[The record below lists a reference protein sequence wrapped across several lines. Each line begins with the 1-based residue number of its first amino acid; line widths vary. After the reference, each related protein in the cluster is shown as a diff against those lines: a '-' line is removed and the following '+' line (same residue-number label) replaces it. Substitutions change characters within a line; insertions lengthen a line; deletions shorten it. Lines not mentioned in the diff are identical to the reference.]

1 MGACTSKSSATEVPP
16 APPAG
21 ESKPAASQKVP
32 VKGPEADSSA
42 SAPASSAAA
51 SGAAT
56 TVPVSTK
63 AAAAA
68 PEATTAPAPATTTA
82 TATEQPPASPSP
94 RKEEADGD
102 EAPNSPMTPNDATN
116 LETYSEKVEDWPLMR
131 YGQLTKQSGSG
142 IVKNWRRRNFTV
154 ERGVL
159 KYYELFLPEYP
170 YGEREKG
177 CFSLQGYTVVENPNA
192 REPLQ
197 ILLQSAVSAQN
208 KQFDLL
214 VQADDLKKK
223 STWLTIFGDHIAY
236 ANKYDV
242 KAPERL
248 GGDHKTSSRF

>member
-1 MGACTSKSSATEVPP
+1 
-16 APPAG
+16 
-21 ESKPAASQKVP
+21 
-32 VKGPEADSSA
+32 
-42 SAPASSAAA
+42 
-51 SGAAT
+51 
-56 TVPVSTK
+56 
-63 AAAAA
+63 
-68 PEATTAPAPATTTA
+68 
-82 TATEQPPASPSP
+82 
-94 RKEEADGD
+94 
-102 EAPNSPMTPNDATN
+102 MTPNDATN

-142 IVKNWRRRNFTV
+142 LVKNWRRRNFTV

-177 CFSLQGYTVVENPNA
+177 CFSLQGYTVVENPNV

-197 ILLQSAVSAQN
+197 ILLQSAVSPQN

-223 STWLTIFGDHIAY
+223 STWLTIFNDHIAY
-236 ANKYDV
+236 ADKYDV

-248 GGDHKTSSRF
+248 AGDHKTSTRV